1 MPFELNIKNIGKL
14 TDAKIHIGQFTVF
27 AGPNNTGK
35 SFVSKV
41 LYSLFDAMNANP
53 AGVHIHNL
61 TYPLFD
67 ILENFE
73 GNSEKMSELL
83 SPLHDEIEMLRSLV
97 MECPTD
103 DFEKLDKIIPDI
115 TGRVEDLEE
124 ISGDIYHSLQ
134 DLAVKEAEEE
144 NELFPSP
151 SPDDFMHEFEKSLDE
166 LKDELLGTD
175 ANTFIASGI
184 EYKIRENLI
193 ENFQVAKLSDLR
205 GKEETPSEVNS
216 KSLGKFEFSN
226 GEIKFNI
233 SRAWLSE
240 WQRFSNV
247 IYLESPV
254 YWKLKNAL
262 ENVRFHPRHWRRRGR
277 ISGVPGYFYDLT
289 SILRYE
295 YRGDVAFPNVY
306 EKLTGK
312 SVLGGKIAISKN
324 GDLSFR
330 ENDRN
335 FSLPV
340 TAMGVAN
347 LGILALL
354 IERKVLDENSFIFID
369 EPEAHLH
376 PAWQVVMAEALFDLA
391 KGGVNVVLAT
401 HSADIMKWLE
411 VHIKKNPEDEKLVA
425 LNKFPVNGDATNEQ
439 NFSDKIAD
447 IKQELIKPFADLY
460 VDGL

>member
-53 AGVHIHNL
+53 AGVHIDNL
-61 TYPLFD
+61 IYPLFEN
-67 ILENFE
+67 LENFE
-73 GNSEKMSELL
+73 GSSEKRSALL
-83 SPLHDEIEMLRSLV
+83 HPLHDEIEMLRNLV

-103 DFEKLDKIIPDI
+103 DFERLNKIIPDI
-115 TGRVEDLEE
+115 TGRVGDLEE

-134 DLAVKEAEEE
+134 ELAVEEAEEE
-144 NELFPSP
+144 IGIFLSP
-151 SPDDFMHEFEKSLDE
+151 TPDEFMHDFEKSLNE
-166 LKDELLGTD
+166 LKGELLGTD

-193 ENFQVAKLSDLR
+193 DNFQVAKLSALR
-205 GKEETPSEVNS
+205 GKEETPSEVES
-216 KSLGKFEFSN
+216 KNLGKFEFWN
-226 GEIKFNI
+226 GEIAFNI
-233 SRAWLSE
+233 NRVWFSE
-240 WQRFSNV
+240 WQRLSNV

-289 SILRYE
+289 SILRFE
-295 YRGDVAFPNVY
+295 YKGDVAFPDIY
-306 EKLTGK
+306 ERLTGK

-340 TAMGVAN
+340 TALGVAN

-354 IERKVLDENSFIFID
+354 IERKVLDEDSFIFID

-376 PAWQVVMAEALFDLA
+376 PAWQVVMAEALFELA
-391 KGGVNVVLAT
+391 QGGVNVVIAT
-401 HSADIMKWLE
+401 HSAEILKWLE
-411 VHIKKNPEDEKLVA
+411 VHVKNNPDDEKLIA
-425 LNKFPVNGDATNEQ
+425 LNKFPVNGDATDEQ

-447 IKQELIKPFADLY
+447 IKQELTQPFADLY
-460 VDGL
+460 VAGL